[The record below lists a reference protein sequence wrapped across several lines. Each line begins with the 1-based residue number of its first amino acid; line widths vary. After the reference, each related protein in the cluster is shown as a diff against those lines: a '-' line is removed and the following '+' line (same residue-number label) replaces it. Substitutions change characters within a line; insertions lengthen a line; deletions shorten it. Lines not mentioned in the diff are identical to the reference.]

1 MFSFSTRRLSIG
13 DLKKITSGKNPYVPG
28 YTEKG
33 QNVGQCTATTSRK
46 SVFICG
52 THIPSHPA
60 CYYFVTAAK
69 PWLTESLPDI
79 MIK

>member
-13 DLKKITSGKNPYVPG
+13 NLKKITSGKNPYVPG

-33 QNVGQCTATTSRK
+33 QNVGQCTVTTSRK
-46 SVFICG
+46 SIFIC
-52 THIPSHPA
+52 TIRIPSHLA
-60 CYYFVTAAK
+60 YYCFVAADK
-69 PWLTESLPDI
+69 PWLTESIPDI